1 MSRSVN
7 VWMLSLAAG
16 VYRIAW
22 GIWFGGSLTL
32 GAIAAPAVFAR
43 AREWAPTAGLDP
55 TEVARSL
62 AGYAVGEAFGRFNWV
77 GLACGV
83 VMLLAVAHEF
93 YHDRGA
99 RLTRGIQLLLT
110 VLPFG
115 LGLYLTL
122 VLFPRMLALRAAGAW
137 GDFDRL
143 HHEYVGWS
151 QLQLLM
157 LLGAGVFACFRRVS
171 PRP

>member
-1 MSRSVN
+1 MSRSVHAGR
-7 VWMLSLAAG
+7 LAIAAG

-22 GIWFGGSLTL
+22 GIWFGGGLAL

-43 AREWAPTAGLDP
+43 AREWAATAGLDS
-55 TEVARSL
+55 TEVARHL

-99 RLTRGIQLLLT
+99 RLTRGLQLLLT
-110 VLPFG
+110 VLPFA

-122 VLFPRMLALRAAGAW
+122 ALFPRMLALRAAGAW
-137 GDFDRL
+137 GEFDRL
-143 HHEYVGWS
+143 HRDYVGWS

-171 PRP
+171 PRS